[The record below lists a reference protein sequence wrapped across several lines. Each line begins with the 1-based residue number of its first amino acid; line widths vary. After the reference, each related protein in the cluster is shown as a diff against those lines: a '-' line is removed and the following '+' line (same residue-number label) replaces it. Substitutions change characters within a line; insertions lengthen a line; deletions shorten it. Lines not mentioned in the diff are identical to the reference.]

1 MTGAKPEFSG
11 LKNALKRVW
20 EVKGVYYRRMAE
32 MGISPDDVNSM
43 EDFQFLPLTTKE
55 DIRDSYPTGM
65 MACDQ
70 AKVVRFHAS
79 SGTTGKPTVVPYSAK
94 DLDIW
99 TQCMAQCLR
108 TAGVTEKDVFQVILG
123 YGLFTGALGFHYGA
137 EAVGAAVVPTG
148 GGFTDRQLTLMEDL
162 GTTVFTSTPSYA
174 LHLCE
179 EIEARGIR
187 DRLKLRLAIL
197 GGEAWTEAMRDEI
210 ESRLGVVALNSYGLS
225 EILGP
230 GVAMECPDK
239 VGMHFNDGHFF
250 VEILDEAGRPLPVGE
265 EGEIVITSFTKEAFP
280 LIRYRTRDLGRL
292 VEARCSCGRSGLML
306 DRVKGRNDDMLIIR
320 GVNVFPSQIEAALG
334 QVPGLTLNYIIE
346 VEEKGHLKDMTVLCE
361 SRDFLDPAQ
370 GKELFNRSSSRLK
383 EILGIRVNFRLLEPG
398 TLDRSTGKAVRLRK
412 VS

>member
-11 LKNALKRVW
+11 LKDALKRVW

-43 EDFQFLPLTTKE
+43 EDFQSLPLTTKE

-70 AKVVRFHAS
+70 DKVVRFHAS

-239 VGMHFNDGHFF
+239 VGMHFNDEHFF
-250 VEILDEAGRPLPVGE
+250 VEILDAAGRPLPVGE

-346 VEEKGHLKDMTVLCE
+346 VEDKGHLKDMTVLCE

>member
-1 MTGAKPEFSG
+1 MTGAKPGFSG
-11 LKNALKRVW
+11 LKDALKRVW

-32 MGISPDDVNSM
+32 MGISPDDVNSL
-43 EDFQFLPLTTKE
+43 EDFQSLPLTTKE

-70 AKVVRFHAS
+70 SKVVRFHAS
-79 SGTTGKPTVVPYSAK
+79 SGTTGKPTVVPYTAK

-108 TAGVTEKDVFQVILG
+108 TAGVTEKDVFQVMLG

-179 EIEARGIR
+179 VIEARGIR
-187 DRLKLRLAIL
+187 DKLKLRLAIL

-225 EILGP
+225 EIMGP

-239 VGMHFNDGHFF
+239 IGMHFNDEHFF
-250 VEILDEAGRPLPVGE
+250 VEILDEAGRALPVGE

-280 LIRYRTRDLGRL
+280 LMRYRTRDLGRL
-292 VEARCSCGRSGLML
+292 IEARCSCGRTGLVL

-334 QVPGLTLNYIIE
+334 QVPGLTLNYLIE
-346 VEEKGHLKDMTVLCE
+346 VEEKGHLKDITVLCE
-361 SRDFLDPAQ
+361 SREVLSSDQ
-370 GKELFNRSSSRLK
+370 GDRLFNQAGSKLK

>member
-11 LKNALKRVW
+11 LKDALKRVW

-43 EDFQFLPLTTKE
+43 EDFQSLPLTTKE

-70 AKVVRFHAS
+70 DKVVRFHAS

-239 VGMHFNDGHFF
+239 VGMHFNDEHFF
-250 VEILDEAGRPLPVGE
+250 VEILDAAGRPLPVGE